1 MNVLGIRCE
10 SYNGNTTNE
19 RNKNFFREMRGS
31 RSIDDIR
38 LILNRFVC
46 ESNEKE
52 ND

>member
-1 MNVLGIRCE
+1 MNVLVIRCE

-19 RNKNFFREMRGS
+19 GNKDFFRETRWS
-31 RSIDDIR
+31 RCVDDIR
-38 LILNRFVC
+38 LILNGFVR